1 MPGFPVYCFTFWT
14 PALAAALGV
23 VVLASML
30 GAYMSI
36 RALRRIRL
44 ERDNLIK
51 EKEVIFNYVQNIAET
66 FTESE
71 TLDVDKLLH
80 KVLYYALRTTHT
92 GGGAI
97 YLLEEDRQLRA
108 HAVSGVFPPMF
119 GVKDSFGGLDPG
131 VLKNEQVEEM
141 ILGTPIAMGEGL
153 IGQAADFGT
162 PMLVGHAEL
171 DPRVPHFDSGL
182 LNVRS
187 FLIVPMRFRHQVM
200 GVICVVNRVDGI
212 PLSERDQSLLQALAD
227 QASLSIYYAR
237 FRAALDEKRRMDR
250 DLHLAQRIQKGLLP
264 TELPVVP
271 GIEIHAFNL
280 AAQEVGG
287 DYYDVIPLDDEK
299 VGIAIADVSG
309 KGVGGALMMSIC
321 RSVLRAHA
329 TRSPDPAEVLREVN
343 QTMIADIYEDMFV
356 TIMYMV
362 YDTRTRELAMARAGH
377 DPCLVLQP
385 DEQEVR
391 RENGG
396 GMAIGLVDSE
406 TFDDVIETRTV
417 LLRPGALVLGY
428 TDGITEA
435 MNTSGEE
442 WGVKPLTRILLSG
455 KTLSPQQI
463 SQNIRDRVLRFVGDM
478 PQYDDMT
485 LMVIKVRPDGELQG
499 STQK

>member
-1 MPGFPVYCFTFWT
+1 MSIPFFVSFAYWT
-14 PALAAALGV
+14 PTLATALGLV
-23 VVLASML
+23 CLASFL
-30 GAYMSI
+30 GAYFSI

-44 ERDNLIK
+44 ERDNLVK

-71 TLDVDKLLH
+71 TLDVDRLLQ

-97 YLLEEDRQLRA
+97 YLLEEDRQLHA

-119 GVKDSFGGLDPG
+119 GMKKTFGGLDPG

-141 ILGTPIAMGEGL
+141 ILSTPIALGEGL

-171 DPRVPHFDSGL
+171 DPRVPHFDSSL

-187 FLIVPMRFRHQVM
+187 FLIVPMRFRHQVI
-200 GVICVVNRVDGI
+200 GVICVVNRVDLI

-237 FRAALDEKRRMDR
+237 FRAALDEKRRMDQ
-250 DLHLAQRIQKGLLP
+250 DLHLAQRIQKRLLP
-264 TELPVVP
+264 TDLPHVP
-271 GIEIHAFNL
+271 GLDIHAFNL

-287 DYYDVIPLDDEK
+287 DYYDVIPLEDQK

-329 TRSPDPAEVLREVN
+329 TRTPDPAKVLQEVN
-343 QTMIADIYEDMFV
+343 QTMVADIYEDMFV
-356 TIMYMV
+356 TMLYMV
-362 YDTRTRELAMARAGH
+362 YDIRTRELAMARAGH
-377 DPCLVLQP
+377 DPCLILQP
-385 DEQEVR
+385 DENEVR
-391 RENGG
+391 RENGL
-396 GMAIGLVDSE
+396 GMAIGLVDPE
-406 TFDDVIETRTV
+406 MFDSVIETRRV
-417 LLRPGALVLGY
+417 VLRPGALVLGY

-435 MNTSGEE
+435 MNGEGEE
-442 WGVKPLTRILLSG
+442 WGLKPLTRTLLSG

-463 SQNIRDRVLRFVGDM
+463 SQNVRQRVLRFVGDM

-485 LMVIKVRPDGELQG
+485 LMVIKVVEE
-499 STQK
+499 